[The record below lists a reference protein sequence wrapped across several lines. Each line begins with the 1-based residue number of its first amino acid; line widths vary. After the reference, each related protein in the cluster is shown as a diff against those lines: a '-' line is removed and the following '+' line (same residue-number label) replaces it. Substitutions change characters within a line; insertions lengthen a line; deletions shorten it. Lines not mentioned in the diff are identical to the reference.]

1 MDEQSKRLNQT
12 RSEFI
17 ARILEEKLGVLMM
30 DKAPKHPTVLWKL
43 SAGGY
48 LKFRSPRFQG
58 KIIREKW
65 IVEVAS
71 GDRSFEF

>member
-1 MDEQSKRLNQT
+1 
-12 RSEFI
+12 
-17 ARILEEKLGVLMM
+17 M

-58 KIIREKW
+58 RIIRENGLLKW
-65 IVEVAS
+65 LVET
-71 GDRSFEF
+71 DRLNFKVDCKGIMGGF